1 MSRITIMNLED
12 LVLSSVTMY
21 VLDNIAKRATFY
33 NKKLDL
39 KEYMQNNLEKEFIK
53 LSNDEFVYFDIVGDF
68 FSKVSNKY
76 IEDYKDDEK
85 STIVLKLTKQLRKDF
100 RDFVKK
106 HSADIGGNKIE
117 FGALGI

>member
-1 MSRITIMNLED
+1 MSKVTVMNLED
-12 LVLSSVTMY
+12 LVLSSVLMY
-21 VLDNIAKRATFY
+21 ILDNIAKRATFY

-53 LSNDEFVYFDIVGDF
+53 LSKNEFIYFDIVGDF

-100 RDFVKK
+100 REFVKT
-106 HSADIGGNKIE
+106 HSADIGGKKVE
-117 FGALGI
+117 FGALGM

>member
-1 MSRITIMNLED
+1 MSKVSVMNLED

-33 NKKLDL
+33 TKKLDL
-39 KEYMQNNLEKEFIK
+39 KGYMQNNLDKDFIK
-53 LSNDEFVYFDIVGDF
+53 LSEKEFVYFDIVGDF
-68 FSKVSNKY
+68 FSKVSNGY

-85 STIVLKLTKQLRKDF
+85 STIVLRLTKQLRKDF

>member
-12 LVLSSVTMY
+12 LVLASVTMY

-68 FSKVSNKY
+68 FSKVCNKY

-106 HSADIGGNKIE
+106 HSADIGGNKFE